1 MNLAD
6 LLSHDKLIIKK
17 DTKRRINNYFKKLSM
32 VREIYFFFFHL
43 NKYST
48 NNINS
53 RTIRQVS
60 NQGTIHRLA
69 AF

>member
-32 VREIYFFFFHL
+32 VREIYFFFFSL
-43 NKYST
+43 K
-48 NNINS
+48 
-53 RTIRQVS
+53 
-60 NQGTIHRLA
+60 
-69 AF
+69 